1 MKHSMLVPYFV
12 SNLLSREDICL
23 LQYAKKGKQVVKGQ
37 IVIIDFTQLTFMEY
51 LGTCGL
57 FKFYN
62 SEN

>member
-1 MKHSMLVPYFV
+1 MGYSAWGHRESDITE
-12 SNLLSREDICL
+12 LLNT
-23 LQYAKKGKQVVKGQ
+23 QQ